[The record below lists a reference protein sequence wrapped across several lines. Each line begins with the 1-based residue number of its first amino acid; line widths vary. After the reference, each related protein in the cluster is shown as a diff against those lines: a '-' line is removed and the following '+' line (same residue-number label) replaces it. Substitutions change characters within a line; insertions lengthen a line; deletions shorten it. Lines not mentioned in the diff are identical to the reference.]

1 MSAVGVGLIGSGVI
15 SDTYLEN
22 LGSFPDV
29 DVVIIGG
36 LNVERARAQAKKHG
50 VPRWGSADNV
60 LADPDVQVVVNLTI
74 PAAHVEVSAAAIAA
88 GKHVWTE
95 KPIGLE
101 RDGVDALLR
110 SAGAAGLRVGS
121 APDTVLGP
129 GFQTAKRAIERGV
142 IGAPLFV
149 HTSFQTQGPDLWH
162 PGPQFLFS
170 RGAGPLLDM
179 GPYYFTAL
187 VSLLGSVD
195 RVAATSMKAQTER
208 EIRTGPGAGTRFT
221 VEVPT
226 TLQVLTVFE
235 GGQQATSLLSFD
247 SALERHGVVE
257 IHGTE
262 GSIVIPDPNRFAGRT
277 AYVKPLTELR
287 DGQEIDQPWFE
298 IPQKGAVVGR
308 GLGLLEMVRAIA
320 EDRPHIAS
328 GELGRHVLDIMLSAE
343 ESAENNQFVTVESAV
358 PPVPTLP
365 EDFDPFV
372 PTLTPTAMRRPR

>member
-29 DVVIIGG
+29 EVVIVGS
-36 LNVERARAQAKKHG
+36 LNVERARAQAEKHG
-50 VPRWGSADNV
+50 VPTWGTADDV

-101 RDGVDALLR
+101 RGGVDALLR
-110 SAGAAGLRVGS
+110 SADAAGLRVGS

-129 GFQTAKRAIERGV
+129 GLQTAKRAIESGV
-142 IGAPLFV
+142 IGAPLFA

-195 RVAATSMKAQTER
+195 RIAAAGMKAHAER
-208 EIRTGPGAGTRFT
+208 EIRTGPSAGTRFP

-226 TLQVLTVFE
+226 TLQMLTVFE
-235 GGQQATSLLSFD
+235 GGQQAHSLLSFD

-277 AYVKPLTELR
+277 AYVKPLTELH
-287 DGQEIDQPWFE
+287 DGEEFEQPWIE
-298 IPQKGAVVGR
+298 IQQKGAVVGR
-308 GLGLLEMVRAIA
+308 GLGVLEMVRAIA

-343 ESAENNQFVTVESAV
+343 ECAESGQFVTVDSSV
-358 PPVPTLP
+358 PPVSTLP
-365 EDFDPFV
+365 EDFDPFAQ
-372 PTLTPTAMRRPR
+372 TL